1 MKFLVVGLGSMG
13 KRRIRNLIALNQKE
27 IIGFDT
33 KQERC
38 LEATEKYEITAF
50 TDFSKC
56 LENKPDAMII
66 STPPDLHMKY
76 AKEAIKNK
84 IHF

>member
-38 LEATEKYEITAF
+38 LEVTEKYEITTF
-50 TDFSKC
+50 TDFQ
-56 LENKPDAMII
+56 NV
-66 STPPDLHMKY
+66 
-76 AKEAIKNK
+76 
-84 IHF
+84 